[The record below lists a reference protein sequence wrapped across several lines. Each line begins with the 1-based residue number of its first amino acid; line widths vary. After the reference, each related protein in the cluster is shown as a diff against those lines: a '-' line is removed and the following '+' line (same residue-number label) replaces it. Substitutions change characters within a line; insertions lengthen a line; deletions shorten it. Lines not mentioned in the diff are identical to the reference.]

1 MEEVE
6 GAAPEQRR
14 RRRLRPPSP
23 RRVLRS
29 PAFPWALAAAAV
41 AVAVAFGALWW
52 GERAKEARA
61 AEVRET
67 GRRFASALTTFSA
80 DTIERDVAEIRS
92 YAVGRFADEVEQTF
106 DEARIEA
113 IRASEARSVGRVRTV
128 FVQELGEDA
137 ATVFAVVD
145 ETVVNAEATAPR
157 IDVLRMEIGL
167 LETDEGWRVERV
179 EILQTPGGFPID

>member
-1 MEEVE
+1 MEDASSPEP
-6 GAAPEQRR
+6 AAR
-14 RRRLRPPSP
+14 RRRLPSP
-23 RRVLRS
+23 GRVLSSRS
-29 PAFPWALAAAAV
+29 FPWALATVALAGAAT
-41 AVAVAFGALWW
+41 FGTLWW
-52 GERAKEARA
+52 SERSEDARA

-67 GRRFASALTTFSA
+67 SRRFAAALTTFSA
-80 DTIERDVAEIRS
+80 DSIERDVAEIRS

-106 DEARIEA
+106 DQARIEA
-113 IRASEARSVGRVRTV
+113 IRASEARSAGRVRTA

-167 LETDEGWRVERV
+167 LETDEGWKVESV
-179 EILQTPGGFPID
+179 EILQTPGSFPLP